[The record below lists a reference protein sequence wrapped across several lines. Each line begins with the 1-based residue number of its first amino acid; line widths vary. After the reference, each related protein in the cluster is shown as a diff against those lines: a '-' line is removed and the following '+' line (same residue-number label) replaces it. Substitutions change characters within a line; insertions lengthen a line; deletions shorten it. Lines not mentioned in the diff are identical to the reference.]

1 LTNVDF
7 STTTAVATTAVA
19 TIAVAAEEGNE
30 SEFISGLIG
39 FVP

>member
-19 TIAVAAEEGNE
+19 AEEGNE
-30 SEFISGLIG
+30 SEFISDLIG
-39 FVP
+39 FAP